1 MFTNSAAAKITNQLI
16 SVQELFTDEFEN
28 PLKEKIKQVFNAS
41 FDSKLE
47 KAIEKNIEKLKGA
60 KGDSLTEAEVVKIKE
75 EIQSKVHGSLL
86 DFCQK
91 EIQNYFRVESVSVQE
106 STNKS
111 VSLIAETFKKYQ
123 DELSTHIQGVE
134 ELKKQGSEALVKLNS
149 FAIDYDKLIG
159 EIDFE
164 KLKGQDAVVDYEK
177 LLNLIDF
184 GELKGQDGTSPDLDY
199 EFVKKELASLFEEW
213 KANLGDLKGEQGKQ
227 GEKGD
232 KGLDGAEY
240 PTYTKQVM
248 TPDLTLIASHKLPM
262 TNGKAIVSIIG
273 VSNLGAFI
281 DLEENV
287 IFQNLGGE
295 SKLLSKGRFNG
306 VPSNSANLSYEIN
319 IVNGFLN
326 VSVAGKADEIFD
338 ARVIIK

>member
-16 SVQELFTDEFEN
+16 SVQELFTSEFEN
-28 PLKEKIKQVFNAS
+28 PLKEKIKQVFDDS
-41 FDSKLE
+41 FDIKLE
-47 KAIEKNIEKLKGA
+47 KAIEKNIGKLKGE
-60 KGDSLTEAEVVKIKE
+60 KGDCGEK
-75 EIQSKVHGSLL
+75 G
-86 DFCQK
+86 
-91 EIQNYFRVESVSVQE
+91 
-106 STNKS
+106 
-111 VSLIAETFKKYQ
+111 ETGLPGKDGLNGK
-123 DELSTHIQGVE
+123 DGKDGVNG
-134 ELKKQGSEALVKLNS
+134 KDGLNG
-149 FAIDYDKLIG
+149 K
-159 EIDFE
+159 
-164 KLKGQDAVVDYEK
+164 
-177 LLNLIDF
+177 
-184 GELKGQDGTSPDLDY
+184 DGTNGANGLDGKDGKDGKNGLDGKDGLNGKDGINGKDAEFDY

-248 TPDLTLIASHKLPM
+248 TPDLTLIANHKLPM

-306 VPSNSANLSYEIN
+306 VPSNSANLGYEIN

-326 VSVAGKADEIFD
+326 VLVAGKTNEIFD
-338 ARVIIK
+338 VKAIIK